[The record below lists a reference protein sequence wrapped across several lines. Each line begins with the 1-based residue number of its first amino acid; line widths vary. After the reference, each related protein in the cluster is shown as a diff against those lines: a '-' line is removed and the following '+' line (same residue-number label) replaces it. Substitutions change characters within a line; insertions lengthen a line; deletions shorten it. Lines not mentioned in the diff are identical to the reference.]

1 MAKRTA
7 VIDIGSNSARMVVF
21 EKSSAYAFHLVK
33 EIKSRIRIGEGAY
46 ENGGTLQNIPMQ
58 RAYDALEDFCHI
70 IKNLKCNKTFCV
82 ATSALRDAPNANEF
96 IKRIKKDLKLN
107 IKIIDGKKEAEFGA
121 LASLNLLMPI
131 QNATTIDVGGGST
144 ELASI
149 KDGKIVDTISIDI
162 GTVRLKELFFN
173 KINEF
178 DNAKEFINKNLKNL
192 PEHFNSETIIG
203 IGGTIRAFSNMVME
217 KMDYPLKT
225 IHGFEYNIEEYKYLL
240 KQIILAD
247 TLELKEFGIKKDRYD
262 TMREGCAIFNALIEH
277 LKVKKII
284 TNGAGVREGVYLQDL
299 LRSSN
304 QRFPTNFRVSEK
316 SLSDRFIS
324 DKKESLYV
332 SKTALKLFDALEYIH
347 QINPEYKKELR
358 VAAKLYNIGRSL
370 SFYQEHL
377 HSFYFITNNLNYNF
391 SHQQRI
397 LIALLVKYHTKKLP
411 SFEDVKAYEMLLP
424 KIEIVNWLS
433 FIISLAKCLN
443 ANFSNIELEFN
454 YENHTLTIKSSQK
467 LFLAKECIKKLVKPA
482 SFAIVIE
489 TSQIPLN

>member
-21 EKSSAYAFHLVK
+21 EKSSAYAFHLLK

-46 ENGGTLQNIPMQ
+46 EKKGTLQEIPMQ
-58 RAYDALEDFCHI
+58 RAYDALEDFCYI

-82 ATSALRDAPNANEF
+82 ATSALRDAPNAKTF
-96 IKRIKKDLKLN
+96 IKKIKKELNLN

-121 LASLNLLMPI
+121 LASLNLLKPI
-131 QNATTIDVGGGST
+131 QDAITIDIGGGST
-144 ELASI
+144 ELACI
-149 KDGKIVDTISIDI
+149 KDGKIIDTVSIDV
-162 GTVRLKELFFN
+162 GTVRLKELFFDKEN
-173 KINEF
+173 KF
-178 DNAKEFINKNLKNL
+178 DKAKKFINKKLENL
-192 PEHFNSETIIG
+192 PEHFKSKTIIG
-203 IGGTIRAFSNMVME
+203 IGGTIRAFSDIVMD

-225 IHGFEYNIEEYKYLL
+225 LHGFEYNLEEYQYLL
-240 KQIILAD
+240 KQIIKAD
-247 TLELKEFGIKKDRYD
+247 ILDLKEYGVKKDRYD
-262 TMREGCAIFNALIEH
+262 TMREGCAIFNALINQLEA
-277 LKVKKII
+277 KDMI
-284 TNGAGVREGVYLQDL
+284 TNGTGVREGVYLQDL

-304 QRFPTNFRVSEK
+304 QRFPENFKVSEK
-316 SLSDRFIS
+316 SLSDRFLS
-324 DKKESLYV
+324 DTKESLHV
-332 SKTALKLFDALEYIH
+332 SKIALKLFDALEYIH
-347 QINPEYKKELR
+347 QIDPLYKKELR

-391 SHQQRI
+391 SHRQRV
-397 LIALLVKYHTKKLP
+397 LIAILVKYHTKKLP

-443 ANFSNIELEFN
+443 ANFSNAKLEFN
-454 YENHTLTIKSSQK
+454 YENHTLTIKSEQK

-489 TSQIPLN
+489 TV

>member
-21 EKSSAYAFHLVK
+21 EKSSSYAFHLVK

-46 ENGGTLQNIPMQ
+46 ENEGTLQNIPMQ
-58 RAYDALEDFCHI
+58 RAYNALEDFCHI

-82 ATSALRDAPNANEF
+82 ATSALRDAPNAKIF
-96 IKRIKKDLKLN
+96 IKKIKKELNLN

-121 LASLNLLMPI
+121 LASLNLLKPI
-131 QNATTIDVGGGST
+131 QNATTIDIGGGST
-144 ELASI
+144 ELACI
-149 KDGKIVDTISIDI
+149 QDGKIIDTISIDL
-162 GTVRLKELFFN
+162 GTVRLKELFFD
-173 KINEF
+173 KTNEF
-178 DNAKEFINKNLKNL
+178 DEAKKFIEKKLENL
-192 PEHFNSETIIG
+192 PKHFKSKTIIG
-203 IGGTIRAFSNMVME
+203 IGGTIRAFSNIVMD
-217 KMDYPLKT
+217 KMNYPLKT
-225 IHGFEYNIEEYKYLL
+225 LHGFEYNIEEYKYLL
-240 KQIILAD
+240 KQITTAD
-247 TLELKEFGIKKDRYD
+247 VLELKEYGVRKDRYD
-262 TMREGCAIFNALIEH
+262 TMREGCAIFNALIEQ
-277 LKVKKII
+277 LEVKDVI

-304 QRFPTNFRVSEK
+304 QRFPANFKVSEK

-324 DKKESLYV
+324 DTKESLHV

-347 QINPEYKKELR
+347 QIDPLYKKELR

-377 HSFYFITNNLNYNF
+377 HSFYFLTNNLNYNF
-391 SHQQRI
+391 SHQQRV

-424 KIEIVNWLS
+424 KIEVVNWLS

-443 ANFSNIELEFN
+443 ANFSNAKLEFC

-467 LFLAKECIKKLVKPA
+467 LYLAKECIKKLVKPA
-482 SFAIVIE
+482 SFAIVVE
-489 TSQIPLN
+489 TVS

>member
-46 ENGGTLQNIPMQ
+46 ENGGTLQNVPMQ

-82 ATSALRDAPNANEF
+82 ATSALRDAPNASEF
-96 IKRIKKDLKLN
+96 INRIKKDLKLN

-121 LASLNLLMPI
+121 LASLNLLKPI
-131 QNATTIDVGGGST
+131 QNATTIDIGGGST
-144 ELASI
+144 ELACI
-149 KDGKIVDTISIDI
+149 KDGKIIDTISINI
-162 GTVRLKELFFN
+162 GTVRLKELSFN
-173 KINEF
+173 
-178 DNAKEFINKNLKNL
+178 DPKEFIYKNLKDL

-203 IGGTIRAFSNMVME
+203 IGGTIRAFSSIVME
-217 KMDYPLKT
+217 EMDYPLKT
-225 IHGFEYNIEEYKYLL
+225 LHGFEYNIEEYKYLL
-240 KQIILAD
+240 KQIIEAD
-247 TLELKEFGIKKDRYD
+247 TLELREFSIRKDRYD
-262 TMREGCAIFNALIEH
+262 TMREGCAIFNALVEQ
-277 LKVKKII
+277 LEVKRVI
-284 TNGAGVREGVYLQDL
+284 TNGTGVREGVYLQDL

-304 QRFPTNFRVSEK
+304 QRFPANFRVSEK
-316 SLSDRFIS
+316 SLSDRFIT
-324 DKKESLYV
+324 DTKESLYV
-332 SKTALKLFDALEYIH
+332 SKIALKLFDTLEYIH
-347 QINPEYKKELR
+347 QIDPEYKKELR

-391 SHQQRI
+391 SHQQRV
-397 LIALLVKYHTKKLP
+397 LIAILVKYHTKKLP
-411 SFEDVKAYEMLLP
+411 SFEDAKAYEMLLP
-424 KIEIVNWLS
+424 NIEVVNWLS

-443 ANFSNIELEFN
+443 ANFSNVELEFN

-467 LFLAKECIKKLVKPA
+467 LFLAKESIKKLVKPA
-482 SFAIVIE
+482 SFAIVVE
-489 TSQIPLN
+489 TS

>member
-7 VIDIGSNSARMVVF
+7 IIDIGSNSARMVVF

-46 ENGGTLQNIPMQ
+46 ENGGTLQDIPMQ

-82 ATSALRDAPNANEF
+82 ATSALRDAPNAKTF
-96 IKRIKKDLKLN
+96 IKRIKNGLNLN

-121 LASLNLLMPI
+121 LASLNLLKPI
-131 QNATTIDVGGGST
+131 KNATTIDIGGGST

-149 KDGKIVDTISIDI
+149 QNGKIVETISIDI
-162 GTVRLKELFFN
+162 GTVRLKELFFD
-173 KINEF
+173 KTNEF
-178 DNAKEFINKNLKNL
+178 NNAKEFINEKLKNL
-192 PEHFNSETIIG
+192 PKHFKSDTIIG
-203 IGGTIRAFSNMVME
+203 IGGTIRAFSNIVMD
-217 KMDYPLKT
+217 KMNYPLKT
-225 IHGFEYNIEEYKYLL
+225 LHGFEYNIEEYHYLL
-240 KQIILAD
+240 KQITTAD
-247 TLELKEFGIKKDRYD
+247 VLELKEYGVRKDRYD
-262 TMREGCAIFNALIEH
+262 TMREGCAIFTSLVNQLE
-277 LKVKKII
+277 VKNVI

-304 QRFPTNFRVSEK
+304 QRFPENFRVSEK

-324 DKKESLYV
+324 DTKESIHV
-332 SKTALKLFDALEYIH
+332 SKVALKLFDALEYIH
-347 QINPEYKKELR
+347 QIDPRYKKELK

-391 SHQQRI
+391 SHQQRV

-411 SFEDVKAYEMLLP
+411 SFEDVQAYEVLLP

-433 FIISLAKCLN
+433 FIISLAKSLN
-443 ANFSNIELEFN
+443 ANFSNSKLEFT
-454 YENHTLTIKSSQK
+454 YENHTLTIKSPQK

-482 SFAIVIE
+482 SFAIVIQN
-489 TSQIPLN
+489 S